1 MSAVF
6 FIIPGLR
13 REAGRDSTGRETMK
27 KLLLVLSATLF
38 SAPGLFAAPQLV
50 TVTQAGGP
58 KTFQPTDIIQVVG
71 VVGNIGTS
79 GNASSPA
86 LRVTFQDG
94 TVVENL
100 MSTHVASTS
109 QTNNFLSASNPLLGN
124 SFVGITSLEIINQP
138 GAVTVKVLK
147 QAEELVSEPMILPL
161 VEDSDRF
168 TISLETSVDMQNWA
182 PAAPG
187 DYLGG
192 SSHRFF
198 RVKAVKKEAATAA
211 PEQ

>member
-1 MSAVF
+1 
-6 FIIPGLR
+6 
-13 REAGRDSTGRETMK
+13 MK
-27 KLLLVLSATLF
+27 KPLLLLASTLV
-38 SAPGLFAAPQLV
+38 STSGLFAAPQLV

-58 KTFQPTDIIQVVG
+58 KTFLPTDIIQVVG

-79 GNASSPA
+79 GNASTPA
-86 LRVTFQDG
+86 LRVTFEDG
-94 TVVENL
+94 TVVQNV
-100 MSTHVASTS
+100 MSTQIAATS
-109 QTNNFLSASNPLLGN
+109 QTNNFYSASNPLLGN
-124 SFVGITSLEIINQP
+124 SYVGITSLEVVNQP

-187 DYLGG
+187 DYLGS

-198 RVKAVKKEAATAA
+198 RVKAVKKEAAAA
-211 PEQ
+211 ATSE